1 MATFFPEL
9 RSLHSPDLPQEQERV
24 DPADAAVLFEA
35 SVGPKG
41 QEGAEVFSFVA
52 ITPRALAR
60 DQGTRWGRG
69 YLILNHVSWAGV
81 EAAVR
86 TLLSHCVSAFRSLQ
100 YQRQI
105 FERKIKAGDSL
116 EDILKVNAPPGYSEH
131 HTGRAVDLTT
141 PGCPPLAEEFERS
154 AAFAWLVRHAHRFG
168 FAMTYPRENRFGI
181 AYEPWHWAAQE

>member
-9 RSLHSPDLPQEQERV
+9 KSLHSPDLPQDQEPV

-35 SVGPKG
+35 SIGPKG
-41 QEGAEVFSFVA
+41 QEDAEVFSFVA

-86 TLLSHCVSAFRSLQ
+86 NLLSQCSGDNWAQVA
-100 YQRQI
+100 
-105 FERKIKAGDSL
+105 ERL
-116 EDILKVNAPPGYSEH
+116 NREMH
-131 HTGRAVDLTT
+131 W
-141 PGCPPLAEEFERS
+141 EFE
-154 AAFAWLVRHAHRFG
+154 
-168 FAMTYPRENRFGI
+168 
-181 AYEPWHWAAQE
+181 AYRK